1 MGMSGFSGQPRIV
14 VLGGGFGGLEAAFH
28 LRMRLGDRVHMTLV
42 SNQDHFLF
50 KPNTIYIPFGLEPE
64 RLMIPLAEPT
74 RRKGIHLVQA
84 SVREIDPGRQE
95 VRVDGQVLP
104 YDYLVIA
111 TGAGMR
117 AEEIPGLAEHAYTIW
132 TPQEMLRLRTGIQR
146 LVEKAR
152 EGQTQEVLFVV
163 PPNNKCSGPLY
174 EIVFML
180 DTWLRKQG
188 VRSRVSITYT
198 TCEKSFIQA
207 FGPKLHTVVTEEFER
222 RGIVGRTQYVVERVE
237 PGRVFYCNGEVL
249 TYDLLISF
257 PPYVAAASFPNLP
270 TDDRGFVQTDLE
282 TRQVVGHPNIYAVGD
297 AADFPV
303 KQAFLALLQAQ
314 TAADQIASRIMGQEP
329 RLRFE
334 PTSMCVMEQFD
345 KATFARVPLRVT
357 GRPDLPVEVREEAI
371 RLYRVGSSSIWRL
384 GKALLGLYL
393 PWRFRNGEP
402 FHAGLPWEGME
413 LGLKVMSTVLAR

>member
-1 MGMSGFSGQPRIV
+1 MGTPRFSSQPRIV
-14 VLGGGFGGLEAAFH
+14 ILGGGFGGLEAAFY
-28 LRMRLGDRVHMTLV
+28 LRMRLRDRADITLV

-64 RLMIPLAEPT
+64 RLMIPLAEPA
-74 RRKGIHLVQA
+74 RRQDIRWVQA
-84 SVREIDPGRQE
+84 SVREIDPHRQK
-95 VRVDGQVLP
+95 VQADGQILP

-132 TPQEMLRLRTGIQR
+132 TPQEMLQLRTGIQK

-198 TCEKSFIQA
+198 TYEKSFIQA
-207 FGPKLHTVVTEEFER
+207 FGPRLHKVVTEEFER
-222 RGIVGRTQYVVERVE
+222 RGIVGQTEYVVERVE
-237 PGRVFYCNGEVL
+237 PGRVFYRNGEVL
-249 TYDLLISF
+249 PYDLLISF

-270 TDDRGFVQTDLE
+270 TDDRGFIQTDLG

-303 KQAFLALLQAQ
+303 KQAFLALLQGD
-314 TAADQIASRIMGQEP
+314 TAADQIASRIMGEEP
-329 RLRFE
+329 RLQFE

-345 KATFARVPLRVT
+345 TATFAQVPLRVT
-357 GRPDLPVEVREEAI
+357 GRPDLPIEVREEAI
-371 RLYRVGSSSIWRL
+371 HLYKVGSSPLWRL

-393 PWRFRNGEP
+393 PWRFRNGKP

-413 LGLKVMSTVLAR
+413 LGLKVMSAVLAR